1 MEIYEVFIKST
12 GEMLV
17 NYAEDIWGILCEEKY
32 APASRHIILAWSY
45 SFRGNMRSSITP
57 TSSPVLIDYPQ

>member
-1 MEIYEVFIKST
+1 MEICEVFIKST

-32 APASRHIILAWSY
+32 APASRHIILA
-45 SFRGNMRSSITP
+45 
-57 TSSPVLIDYPQ
+57 